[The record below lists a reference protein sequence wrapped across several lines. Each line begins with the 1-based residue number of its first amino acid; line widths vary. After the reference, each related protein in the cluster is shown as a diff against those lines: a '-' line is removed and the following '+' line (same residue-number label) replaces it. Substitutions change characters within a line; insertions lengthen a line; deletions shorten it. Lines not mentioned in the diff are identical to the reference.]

1 MRRAESEKRIAEP
14 CHQRTG
20 PQTPISCHLSSP
32 PTSSPPILP
41 GLHAVTKGMGAGRA
55 VNISMIP
62 ATARFRES
70 ASEVRA
76 ASREVSV
83 QGGKLAGDCEC
94 LSVECASVR
103 HGDNPWLLSFF
114 TVQIGFKNPESSPQQ
129 SPGASK
135 HLC

>member
-1 MRRAESEKRIAEP
+1 
-14 CHQRTG
+14 
-20 PQTPISCHLSSP
+20 
-32 PTSSPPILP
+32 
-41 GLHAVTKGMGAGRA
+41 MGAGRA

-83 QGGKLAGDCEC
+83 QGGKLAGNCEC

>member
-1 MRRAESEKRIAEP
+1 MGGGLKGERGRGRRRERSGAPESEKRIAEP

-62 ATARFRES
+62 ATERFRES
-70 ASEVRA
+70 PCEVRGEEG
-76 ASREVSV
+76 SFLFK
-83 QGGKLAGDCEC
+83 GKKLAGNCEC
-94 LSVECASVR
+94 LSAECVTRQA
-103 HGDNPWLLSFF
+103 
-114 TVQIGFKNPESSPQQ
+114 
-129 SPGASK
+129 
-135 HLC
+135 